1 MDRVNLLRTM
11 RWNQTHS
18 SLNLQAV
25 HISITLTARRRI
37 VHKSPSEPLKTE
49 SEQIILKDNKEADK
63 GACILAT
70 RLFVGPGCA
79 KSRWC

>member
-1 MDRVNLLRTM
+1 MDRVNFLRTM

-37 VHKSPSEPLKTE
+37 VHKSPSEPLK

-70 RLFVGPGCA
+70 RLFVGPGGT
-79 KSRWC
+79 KGRWC